1 MRRNIH
7 TCNNFL
13 SSNVIQIDVK
23 FTYRFCLSPID
34 VKTLDYFCFNNFIPG
49 RELQWQEHKLILLV
63 FCWRHDRSHVGWQE
77 QRPFPG
83 LEIKTLFSR
92 KLARKNWYCFVNQH
106 GCLVPWLQTKN
117 SNGAPRASVAK
128 YLRKFGSQS
137 LPIQEILVITWPYA
151 YIVIIN
157 IMSCSWWFIVGWQLP
172 LGI

>member
-13 SSNVIQIDVK
+13 SSNVIQIDVR
-23 FTYRFCLSPID
+23 FTYGFCLSPID
-34 VKTLDYFCFNNFIPG
+34 VKTLDYFCFNNFISG

-63 FCWRHDRSHVGWQE
+63 FCSRHDRSHVGWQE

-92 KLARKNWYCFVNQH
+92 KLARKNCYCFVNQH
-106 GCLVPWLQTKN
+106 GCLVPWLRPKN

-128 YLRKFGSQS
+128 YLRKFGS

-151 YIVIIN
+151 YIVVIN
-157 IMSCSWWFIVGWQLP
+157 IMSCSW
-172 LGI
+172 